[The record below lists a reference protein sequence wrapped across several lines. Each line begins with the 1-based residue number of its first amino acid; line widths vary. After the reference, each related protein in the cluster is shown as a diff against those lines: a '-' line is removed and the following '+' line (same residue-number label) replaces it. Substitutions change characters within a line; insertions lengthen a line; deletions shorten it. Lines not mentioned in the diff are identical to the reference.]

1 MAMRFTLPSIIRT
14 PARRSAAGRGLPLAL
29 AWLALVPWYFAPAG
43 RAAEEAGT
51 KPRAAYERTPYAL
64 PSESKFEVSG
74 IAVLPDGRA
83 ALTLRKGEVWILENP
98 LDDPTRAR
106 YRKFASGLHEP
117 LGLTWHQGALYT
129 TQRSE
134 VTRMED
140 RDGDGV
146 ADTYVTVAAGWG
158 LSGNYHEYAYGPV
171 FDPAGNLWVTL
182 NVTIGSPAKLA
193 GHRGGTPLWRGW
205 AMRQAPGGE
214 LLPVAAGFRSPF
226 GLGLNA
232 EGDVF
237 ATDQQGN
244 WWGTCP
250 LIHVQPGRFYGHADS
265 IPDTRRPESP
275 VKDPGVLPS
284 GLTVVEAAARIP
296 GFALPAV
303 WFPYV
308 KMGQSTTGIICNQT
322 AGAFGPFERQLF
334 IGDFTLAQVNRVFLE
349 KVDGEYQG
357 ACFPFLDQ
365 MQSAVLQMAFLKDGS
380 MIVGESNRGWNS
392 LGSRSFGL
400 ERIRWTGHV
409 PFELQTMEATSDGFR
424 LTFTEPVA
432 APSSLT
438 PSQFKLS
445 SYTYLYQQAYGSPE
459 TATQDVAVDRLKVS
473 ADGRVVTLTCSGLR
487 AGFVHQ
493 LVLGPLQSASGQSL
507 RYDRAYYTLNRIPA
521 AGR

>member
-1 MAMRFTLPSIIRT
+1 
-14 PARRSAAGRGLPLAL
+14 
-29 AWLALVPWYFAPAG
+29 
-43 RAAEEAGT
+43 
-51 KPRAAYERTPYAL
+51 
-64 PSESKFEVSG
+64 
-74 IAVLPDGRA
+74 
-83 ALTLRKGEVWILENP
+83 
-98 LDDPTRAR
+98 
-106 YRKFASGLHEP
+106 
-117 LGLTWHQGALYT
+117 
-129 TQRSE
+129 
-134 VTRMED
+134 
-140 RDGDGV
+140 
-146 ADTYVTVAAGWG
+146 
-158 LSGNYHEYAYGPV
+158 
-171 FDPAGNLWVTL
+171 
-182 NVTIGSPAKLA
+182 
-193 GHRGGTPLWRGW
+193 
-205 AMRQAPGGE
+205 MRQAPGGE

-432 APSSLT
+432 APTSLT

-459 TATQDVAVDRLKVS
+459 TATQDVAVDRVKVS

-521 AGR
+521 AGK

>member
-1 MAMRFTLPSIIRT
+1 MRC
-14 PARRSAAGRGLPLAL
+14 PLVI
-29 AWLALVPWYFAPAG
+29 ALVAAVVLLVRTLHAAVAAPPE
-43 RAAEEAGT
+43 R
-51 KPRAAYERTPYAL
+51 PLAYERLPYAL
-64 PSESKFEVSG
+64 PTESKFEVSG

-83 ALTLRKGEVWILENP
+83 ALTLRKGEVWILDNP
-98 LDDPTRAR
+98 LEDPAKAHYSR
-106 YRKFASGLHEP
+106 FASGLHEP
-117 LGLTWHQGALYT
+117 LGLAWHDGALYT

-134 VTRMED
+134 VTRLED

-146 ADTYVTVAAGWG
+146 ADTYVTAAKGWG

-182 NVTIGSPAKLA
+182 NVTIGSPTKLA

-205 AMRQAPGGE
+205 AMRQAPGGD

-250 LIHVQPGRFYGHADS
+250 LIHVRPGRFYGHADS
-265 IPDTRRPESP
+265 IADTRRAESP
-275 VKDPGVLPS
+275 VIDPGTLPT

-308 KMGQSTTGIICNQT
+308 KMGQSTTGIVCNQT
-322 AGAFGPFERQLF
+322 GGGFGPFERQLF
-334 IGDFTLAQVNRVFLE
+334 VGDFTLAQVNRVFLE

-400 ERIRWTGHV
+400 ERIRWTGHT
-409 PFELQTMEATSDGFR
+409 PFEVQTMEALSDGFR
-424 LTFTEPVA
+424 LTFTEPLA
-432 APSSLT
+432 SPGSLT
-438 PSQFKLS
+438 PAMFTLI
-445 SYTYLYQQAYGSPE
+445 SYTYLYHAAYGSPE
-459 TATQDVAVDRLKVS
+459 TATQPVGVEKIQVS
-473 ADGRVVTLTCSGLR
+473 EEGRIVTMTCSGLR

-493 LVLGPLQSASGQSL
+493 LSLGPIKSASGQAL

-521 AGR
+521 AK

>member
-1 MAMRFTLPSIIRT
+1 MRFTF
-14 PARRSAAGRGLPLAL
+14 PA
-29 AWLALVPWYFAPAG
+29 WFAPHSCQSLSDRQIG
-43 RAAEEAGT
+43 PRILSLVAALLPWVPLQAAVGAPSSER
-51 KPRAAYERTPYAL
+51 PPAYERVPYSL
-64 PSESKFEVSG
+64 PTESKFEVSG

-98 LDDPTRAR
+98 LEDPATAR
-106 YRKFASGLHEP
+106 YRMFASGLHEP
-117 LGLTWHQGALYT
+117 LGLTWHEGALYT

-146 ADTYVTVAAGWG
+146 ADTYETAAKGWG
-158 LSGNYHEYAYGPV
+158 LSGNYHEYAYGPI
-171 FDPAGNLWVTL
+171 FDRAGNLWVTL
-182 NVTIGSPAKLA
+182 NVTIGNPAKLA
-193 GHRGGTPLWRGW
+193 GHRGGAPLWRGW
-205 AMRQAPGGE
+205 AMRQAPGGD

-250 LIHVQPGRFYGHADS
+250 LIHVRPGRFYGHADS

-275 VKDPGVLPS
+275 VKDPGTLPT
-284 GLTVVEAAARIP
+284 GVTVVEAAARIP

-308 KMGQSTTGIICNQT
+308 KMGQSTTGIVCNQT
-322 AGAFGPFERQLF
+322 GGGFGPFERQLF

-357 ACFPFLDQ
+357 ACFPFMDQ
-365 MQSAVLQMAFLKDGS
+365 LQSAVLQMAFLKDGS

-400 ERIRWTGHV
+400 ERIRWTGRM
-409 PFELQTMEATSDGFR
+409 PFELQTMEARSDGFR
-424 LTFTEPVA
+424 LTFTEPLA
-432 APSSLT
+432 SPESLT
-438 PSQFKLS
+438 PTQFTLT
-445 SYTYLYQQAYGSPE
+445 SYTYLYHVTYGSPE
-459 TATQDVAVDRLKVS
+459 TATQPVGVEKIQVS
-473 ADGRVVTLTCSGLR
+473 ADGRTVNLTCSGLR

-493 LVLGPLQSASGQSL
+493 LVLGPLQSASGQAL
-507 RYDRAYYTLNRIPA
+507 RYNRAYYTLNRIPA
-521 AGR
+521 AP